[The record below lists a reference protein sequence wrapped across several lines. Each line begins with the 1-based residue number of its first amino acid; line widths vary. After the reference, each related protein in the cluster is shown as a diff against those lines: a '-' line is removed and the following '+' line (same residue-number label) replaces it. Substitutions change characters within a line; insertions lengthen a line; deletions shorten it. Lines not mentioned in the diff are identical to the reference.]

1 MKETIAQIR
10 YQELLFNFENSEKGS
25 DETLSVKMMPRMESV
40 EGNEDVLALI
50 LSVRYQIGEKDVV
63 KYGGVVL
70 FLAEGW
76 KKLEEEKES
85 FDQFKV
91 EIWNRAFGFFR
102 GVLAEKLKGS
112 FLEQMFLPQMPEE
125 DIKEIPLKKI

>member
-1 MKETIAQIR
+1 MKVTMTQIR
-10 YQELLFNFENSEKGS
+10 YHELLFNFENSEKGT

-40 EGNEDVLALI
+40 EGNDDVLALI
-50 LSVRYQIGEKDVV
+50 LSVRYQIGEKVVV

-76 KKLEEEKES
+76 RKLKDEKEA

-91 EIWNRAFGFFR
+91 EIWNQTFGFFR
-102 GVLAEKLKGS
+102 GVLAEKLKGT
-112 FLEQMFLPQMPEE
+112 FFEQKFLPQMPEE
-125 DIKEIPLKKI
+125 DIKEIPLKK